1 MTMQTAIRRI
11 VCVLPAL
18 LLVIGFA
25 TVASACPTCKFGLA
39 ENDPTNGGMA
49 AGYFYSILF
58 MMAMPF
64 VLLGSF
70 SGCAYLA
77 VRRARIE
84 QEAAAQQDAAEQDAA
99 DDGGAS

>member
-25 TVASACPTCKFGLA
+25 TVASACPTCKFSVA
-39 ENDPTNGGMA
+39 EYDPTNGGMA

-77 VRRARIE
+77 VRRARVE
-84 QEAAAQQDAAEQDAA
+84 KEAEAEQDAA
-99 DDGGAS
+99 DDTGAS